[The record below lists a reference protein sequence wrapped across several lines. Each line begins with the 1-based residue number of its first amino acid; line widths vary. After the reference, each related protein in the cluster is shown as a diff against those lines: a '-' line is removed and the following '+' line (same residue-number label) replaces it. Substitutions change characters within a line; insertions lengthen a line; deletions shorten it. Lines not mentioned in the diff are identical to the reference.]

1 MCTFICIYSYSHNIT
16 TRTLYYDIC
25 VNNNVFR
32 RLFFGKMY
40 EFSEYVHIKCGFK
53 KLLMPEEEIL
63 NVELPKLENIKTN
76 I

>member
-1 MCTFICIYSYSHNIT
+1 MYSGGFS
-16 TRTLYYDIC
+16 LE
-25 VNNNVFR
+25 
-32 RLFFGKMY
+32 KMY